1 MYKSTFGTNVPA
13 QIQFANEHEYY
24 QALGYLAK
32 SDGTTSIHWEHNENQ
47 GAWGSEGRIH
57 FYSATPGIPGFF
69 KLTAGRGN
77 VQHRTN
83 CNEFIEN
90 IVINNSFVIGGMQ
103 DRSSIRAT
111 IPKKFIADFDYGL
124 TLP

>member
-1 MYKSTFGTNVPA
+1 MYQANFGTNNPP
-13 QIQFANEHEYY
+13 QIHFNNESEYY

-57 FYSATPGIPGFF
+57 FFINNPVIPGYF
-69 KLTAGRGN
+69 KPTAGRGN
-77 VQHRTN
+77 VVNRTN

-90 IVINNSFVIGGMQ
+90 IVTNNSFVMGDTQNIGNI
-103 DRSSIRAT
+103 RST
-111 IPKKFIADFDYGL
+111 IPTSYVSDFNIGL
-124 TLP
+124 TL